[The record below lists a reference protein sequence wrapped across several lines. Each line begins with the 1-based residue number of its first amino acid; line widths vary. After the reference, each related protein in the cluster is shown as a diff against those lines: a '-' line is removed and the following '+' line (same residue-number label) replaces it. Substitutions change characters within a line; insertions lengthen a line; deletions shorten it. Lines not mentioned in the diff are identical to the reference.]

1 MSKIITT
8 LLLICTCMTPAH
20 AGFFDE
26 YEEEINREDNAQR
39 DAAQRRADRQL
50 SVKCPASVK
59 RRKIALILHENK
71 GKGTR
76 KVNNPNYSALFQ
88 EINRRLKNQGLKTYT
103 QGQINAQIA
112 QAELEAVANGDPDA
126 AIAASKKLGAT
137 YFLRAHISSRSNVNP
152 ITRVNEVFVNMTF
165 NLTKWGRPIS
175 QIKAQGDS
183 WAGQD
188 TQSAAMAIL
197 EEKAESVVAQLYYDI
212 CTK

>member
-1 MSKIITT
+1 
-8 LLLICTCMTPAH
+8 MTPAH

>member
-1 MSKIITT
+1 MRKAIIF
-8 LLLICTCMTPAH
+8 LLICTCMAPAH

-26 YEEEINREDNAQR
+26 YEEDINREDNERQ
-39 DAAQRRADRQL
+39 DAAERKADRQL

-59 RRKIALILHENK
+59 RRKIALILHEDR
-71 GKGTR
+71 GRGTR

-88 EINRRLKNQGLKTYT
+88 EINRRLKRQGLKTYT

-112 QAELEAVANGDPDA
+112 QAELEAVANGDPLA

-137 YFLRAHISSRSNVNP
+137 YFLRARISSRSNVNP

-165 NLTKWGRPIS
+165 SLSKWGKPIS
-175 QIKAQGDS
+175 QVKAQGDS

-197 EEKAESVVAQLYYDI
+197 EEKADSIVGQLYYDI
-212 CTK
+212 CTQ